1 MKAVVT
7 NGVKRQVVI
16 EDIPIPDVQ
25 PGTLLL
31 KTRYCAICGTDLE
44 YLDGTLEYRKGGN
57 LHAGAILGHE
67 FSAEV
72 VEIGAGVSGWQ
83 VGDRVTTSGTR
94 QPCGECYYCKRRM
107 SHLCLGKES
116 ARAIYTEVTPGGYGN
131 RYGAMTEYFLRA
143 PAGVLKLPDTVSDE
157 EGALFEPFNVG
168 VGAVQAA
175 EIQPGDSAV
184 IIGAGKIGLG
194 AMLCAR
200 AAGASP
206 VIMVDVYP
214 HRLDKAKEMG
224 ADIALNAK
232 DVNAVSEVVKLT
244 EAGPD
249 AVLVCVRDGEVLNE
263 AIDMVRRGG
272 KVVIV
277 GQVPPVKVNPGY
289 WIVKQLRI
297 EAVLGKSPMI
307 TALNLIAHKQVDV
320 RPLISEIV
328 PLTEAQRGFDSIW
341 SGKNLAVLLK
351 P

>member
-7 NGVKRQVVI
+7 TGVKRKVVI
-16 EDIPIPDVQ
+16 EDIPRPEVQ

-31 KTRYCAICGTDLE
+31 KTKYCAICGTDLE

-72 VEIGAGVSGWQ
+72 VAIGEGVSGWQ
-83 VGDRVTTSGTR
+83 LGDRVTTSGMR
-94 QPCGECYYCKRRM
+94 QPCGECYYCRRRM
-107 SHLCLGKES
+107 SHLCLGREN

-131 RYGAMTEYFLRA
+131 RFGAMTEYFLRA
-143 PAGVLKLPDTVSDE
+143 PVGVLKLPESVSDE
-157 EGALFEPFNVG
+157 EGALIEPLNVG
-168 VGAVQAA
+168 VGAVEAA
-175 EIQPGDSAV
+175 EIRPGDSTV

-194 AMLCAR
+194 AMLCAK

-206 VIMVDVYP
+206 LIMVDLNP
-214 HRLDKAKEMG
+214 NRLAKAKEMG
-224 ADIALNAK
+224 ADFVLNASEV
-232 DVNAVSEVVKLT
+232 DVVSEIVKLT

-249 AVLVCVRDGEVLNE
+249 SVLICVRDGEVLNE

-272 KVVIV
+272 KLVIV
-277 GQVPPVKVNPGY
+277 GQVPPVKVTPGY

-307 TALNLIAHKQVDV
+307 TSLNLIAHKKVNIK
-320 RPLISEIV
+320 PLISEIL